1 MHPLLRFVSSNATS
15 VITHSRSAGENG
27 VSNSLARWKPFAAVV
42 VAAGLALASSFCLA
56 ADDASQPPA
65 SVDAGLYVK
74 VQLADRVKLSKLKPG
89 EEVAGTLSRDVY
101 SADRKVFT
109 AGSHVRLTVDH
120 LEKRRRRRNDHWP
133 WVVNAF
139 TPRHENYPVF
149 TAARVEGV
157 DGERSLQVSLI
168 AVSRMREVHAQAKKD
183 KSKSQS
189 VDERAA
195 VQVSASNAKKPATPT
210 LILEAASVE
219 PSFAGAETPNDAAPS
234 DSSSPHPETIPSGT
248 QCKILLLG
256 DVSASRSRPG
266 DVIRARLLEPVLLN
280 STVVLPAGSMFEGK
294 ILKQTPPRWLSRAGS
309 LYLTFTELTL
319 PDGNRISI
327 SASLAGAEL
336 DQSSHT
342 RMDAEGRLHGERP
355 GKAWMAINLAVSAGI
370 SKEVDDGVQLIL
382 EAIVSTATDASTAGT
397 SRIVASCISGLYMVT
412 RRGRDVVLPRFTE
425 MDISL
430 DRPVSLN
437 QASPNVILSGMAA
450 SR

>member
-1 MHPLLRFVSSNATS
+1 
-15 VITHSRSAGENG
+15 
-27 VSNSLARWKPFAAVV
+27 
-42 VAAGLALASSFCLA
+42 
-56 ADDASQPPA
+56 
-65 SVDAGLYVK
+65 
-74 VQLADRVKLSKLKPG
+74 
-89 EEVAGTLSRDVY
+89 
-101 SADRKVFT
+101 
-109 AGSHVRLTVDH
+109 
-120 LEKRRRRRNDHWP
+120 
-133 WVVNAF
+133 
-139 TPRHENYPVF
+139 
-149 TAARVEGV
+149 
-157 DGERSLQVSLI
+157 
-168 AVSRMREVHAQAKKD
+168 
-183 KSKSQS
+183 
-189 VDERAA
+189 
-195 VQVSASNAKKPATPT
+195 
-210 LILEAASVE
+210 
-219 PSFAGAETPNDAAPS
+219 
-234 DSSSPHPETIPSGT
+234 
-248 QCKILLLG
+248 
-256 DVSASRSRPG
+256 
-266 DVIRARLLEPVLLN
+266 
-280 STVVLPAGSMFEGK
+280 MFEGK